1 MSNLYFDCYVQS
13 KYISILKQRAE
24 ERKREMDIIYEK
36 YDYEI
41 VNNEQK

>member
-1 MSNLYFDCYVQS
+1 MLNLYFNHYIQS

-36 YDYEI
+36 YNSEI